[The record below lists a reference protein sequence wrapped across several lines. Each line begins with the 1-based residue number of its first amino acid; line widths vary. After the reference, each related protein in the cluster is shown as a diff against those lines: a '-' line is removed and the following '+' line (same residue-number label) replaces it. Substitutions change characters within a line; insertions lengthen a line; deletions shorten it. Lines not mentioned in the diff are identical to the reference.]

1 MNVKTRSVIRVRMID
16 YDRRSD
22 FRSML
27 FGKTAPRRALASN
40 DRDMDAKY
48 INASPET
55 SSGRPVR
62 RRKRRF
68 GSFASV
74 LSRA

>member
-1 MNVKTRSVIRVRMID
+1 
-16 YDRRSD
+16 
-22 FRSML
+22 ML